1 MPLASAAWEEAS
13 PRLTAAGGEA
23 EGDQALCGP
32 ASSFRLPQR
41 PAPHPAA
48 PLTTPSFPNPRFTDD
63 RESPCRAQP
72 LSAARH
78 AEVISP
84 SRKCQVSQR
93 EYHHSQTL
101 GPSGLCMRRG
111 SSRIWGTVFLGHI
124 PSTLR
129 RPPSGPGP
137 PPSQPSS
144 QGPSPSRASEV
155 GSPWFWTQRT
165 PTCIS
170 GSLGLSF
177 LICKTGINQGLPPT
191 AVGRTHT
198 SSLDHSQGFR
208 KRNLL
213 SVALPAGWFGQFP

>member
-1 MPLASAAWEEAS
+1 MRGPPGRFVATLKRLSPLAKAS
-13 PRLTAAGGEA
+13 DRGQQGSCGACAPRWAHGARATEHPLCEHLCLWPRPAGRRLLPASQLREVRLR
-23 EGDQALCGP
+23 ETQALCGP

-48 PLTTPSFPNPRFTDD
+48 LLTTPSFPNPRFKDD
-63 RESPCRAQP
+63 RESLCWAQP
-72 LSAARH
+72 PSAARH

-111 SSRIWGTVFLGHI
+111 SSRSRGTVFLGHI

-137 PPSQPSS
+137 PPLGPPARPKST
-144 QGPSPSRASEV
+144 QG
-155 GSPWFWTQRT
+155 W
-165 PTCIS
+165 
-170 GSLGLSF
+170 
-177 LICKTGINQGLPPT
+177 
-191 AVGRTHT
+191 
-198 SSLDHSQGFR
+198 
-208 KRNLL
+208 
-213 SVALPAGWFGQFP
+213 